1 MKGLYKWYKHLSK
14 RLRDSFR
21 LSFTIVG
28 FISVVFTVLGV
39 SLASFDRFSLWE
51 RILLVITVTI
61 VICFFCYS
69 IIGLLFK
76 DSINIEVN
84 QTPVCI
90 TFGNIFEMNGWKVIG
105 CDSHFDT
112 RVDDIVIAKKSLHGQ
127 LVLNHGNRDDI
138 EKAVEREAKRLNLN
152 PNDNG
157 QYDFPLG
164 TIIRYDNSK
173 ENNTY
178 LMLAMTKLDKN
189 NESHTNMA
197 EYEQTLMR
205 MWKEISRVYALHDI
219 VVPLLGAGIPRF
231 DSGPIGKDALLRCML
246 CTFSNSGISYNSH
259 LKIVLYG
266 DSKDI
271 PLYEHKDMF
280 QSTF

>member
-51 RILLVITVTI
+51 RIFLVITVTI